1 MEKKTKRKKR
11 FRKYIIIIYML
22 KTRGD
27 VFISIRSRD
36 LLSTAIGDNN
46 NSGRFNL
53 FEDIIAEDDEI
64 LGVELVSATIPN
76 SFYNLSNNNSN
87 NTITFK
93 EGVSAN
99 TTLTIPSG
107 SYDILEL
114 SAKLKTLLE
123 AQSVIFGN
131 SYTYTFVYDEISNLL
146 TITNSGND
154 AIFDFTTTTTCRRF
168 LGFTNSIQTINSS
181 NGIVSDRAVDITD
194 TRNSI
199 YIRLPNLSNSKV
211 IESNSGKYSN
221 VVAQVPVEL
230 SRNLFFT
237 YDPPTKF
244 VCELVQ
250 KQINSIDINITYQ
263 EETNPVNFERA
274 DWECNLL
281 ISFYRISKTEKKA
294 REFSHSLQQEMYNRI
309 DQFNSNRIENKQRE
323 EEIKK
328 YLDDKI
334 KNLKVE

>member
-1 MEKKTKRKKR
+1 M
-11 FRKYIIIIYML
+11 FR
-22 KTRGD
+22 TRGD
-27 VFISIRSRD
+27 IFITIRSRD
-36 LLSTAIGDNN
+36 LISTAVGDNN

-53 FEDIIAEDDEI
+53 FEDIIADEDEI

-93 EGVSAN
+93 EGAN
-99 TTLTIPSG
+99 AYTTLTIPSG

-114 SAKLKTLLE
+114 SDKLKELLE
-123 AQSVIFGN
+123 AQSTTFGN
-131 SYTYTFVYDEISNLL
+131 SYTYTFSYDKINNLL

-154 AIFDFTTTTTCRRF
+154 AIFDFTTNTTCRRF
-168 LGFTNSIQTINSS
+168 LGFTSSIQTINSAD
-181 NGIVSDRAVDITD
+181 GITSDRAVDITD

-221 VVAQVPVEL
+221 VVAQIPVEL
-230 SRNLFFT
+230 SRNNFFT

-274 DWECNLL
+274 DWECNLI
-281 ISFYRISKTEKKA
+281 ISFFRISKTEKRA

-309 DQFNSNRIENKQRE
+309 DQFNTNRIEAKQRE

-328 YLDDKI
+328 YLDDKLKNI
-334 KNLKVE
+334 KIE

>member
-1 MEKKTKRKKR
+1 MER
-11 FRKYIIIIYML
+11 
-22 KTRGD
+22 TRGD
-27 VFISIRSRD
+27 IFITIRSRD
-36 LLSTAIGDNN
+36 LISTAVGDNN

-93 EGVSAN
+93 EGAN
-99 TTLTIPSG
+99 AYTTITIPSG

-114 SAKLKTLLE
+114 SDKLKTLLE
-123 AQSVIFGN
+123 AQSTTWGN
-131 SYTYTFVYDEISNLL
+131 SYTYTFSYDKINNLL

-154 AIFDFTTTTTCRRF
+154 AIFDFTTNTTCRRF
-168 LGFTNSIQTINSS
+168 LGFTSSIQTINSAD
-181 NGIVSDRAVDITD
+181 GITSDRAVDITD

-221 VVAQVPVEL
+221 VVAQIPVEL
-230 SRNLFFT
+230 SRNSFFT

-274 DWECNLL
+274 DWECNLI
-281 ISFYRISKTEKKA
+281 ISFFRISKTEKRA

-309 DQFNSNRIENKQRE
+309 DQFNTNRIEAKQRE

-328 YLDDKI
+328 YLDDKLKNI
-334 KNLKVE
+334 KIK

>member
-1 MEKKTKRKKR
+1 
-11 FRKYIIIIYML
+11 ML

-27 VFISIRSRD
+27 VFITIRSRD
-36 LLSTAIGDNN
+36 LISTAVGDNN

-53 FEDIIAEDDEI
+53 FEDIIADDDEI

-93 EGVSAN
+93 EGAN
-99 TTLTIPSG
+99 AYTTITIPSG

-114 SAKLKTLLE
+114 SDKLKTLLE
-123 AQSVIFGN
+123 AQSTTWGN
-131 SYTYTFVYDEISNLL
+131 SYTYTFSYDKINNLL

-154 AIFDFTTTTTCRRF
+154 ALFDFTTNTTCRRF
-168 LGFTNSIQTINSS
+168 LGFTSSIQTINSAD
-181 NGIVSDRAVDITD
+181 GITSDRAVDITD

-221 VVAQVPVEL
+221 VVAQIPVEL
-230 SRNLFFT
+230 SRNNFFV

-274 DWECNLL
+274 DWECNLI
-281 ISFYRISKTEKKA
+281 ISFFRISKTEKRA
-294 REFSHSLQQEMYNRI
+294 REFSHSLQQEMFNRI
-309 DQFNSNRIENKQRE
+309 DQFNSNRIEAKQRE

-328 YLDDKI
+328 YLDDKLKNI
-334 KNLKVE
+334 KIE